1 MFRHPILIRQWNEEN
16 CSVFHSVGK
25 FKLRILRT
33 NFSALFQ
40 SSIGRAKDTEKSE
53 SIPSPFFS
61 LCTRSFRILV
71 THFFSPRPSL
81 LPSVILIE
89 IFGSPPK
96 NISGKNHDP
105 PPLIKKQPQ
114 HPIYINFE
122 LPMKQSINY
131 FIINSQSRPS
141 VYLSTIQAVSQPVN
155 QLNSQ
160 SISQSTIQSVN
171 GQLALKNDFM
181 M

>member
-25 FKLRILRT
+25 FILRILRT

-61 LCTRSFRILV
+61 LCTRSFCILV

-105 PPLIKKQPQ
+105 PPPPPNKKVAIASHLHKFWTPHETVHQLF
-114 HPIYINFE
+114 YN
-122 LPMKQSINY
+122 KQS
-131 FIINSQSRPS
+131 
-141 VYLSTIQAVSQPVN
+141 VKAVS
-155 QLNSQ
+155 L
-160 SISQSTIQSVN
+160 SINHSSS
-171 GQLALKNDFM
+171 
-181 M
+181 